1 MKESPATT
9 RAWIFASGLLY
20 ALILVVLGIVC
31 FTFTHSVV
39 RVASFLLAVPFG
51 FLASCFFERIKL
63 GDSFLKSH
71 TGKAG
76 FPGSVKACI
85 GYGTVLSI
93 IASFFIYCA
102 FRF

>member
-1 MKESPATT
+1 MKELPAPI
-9 RAWIFASGLLY
+9 RAQIFAGGLLSTV
-20 ALILVVLGIVC
+20 ILVLLGILC
-31 FTFTHSVV
+31 FAFTHLVV
-39 RVASFLLAVPFG
+39 RVVSFLVAVPFG
-51 FLASCFFERIKL
+51 FLAFCFFERIKL

-71 TGKAG
+71 TGKSG

-102 FRF
+102 FR